1 MRPYVKIED
10 KFGESS
16 GILAL
21 VFTQDP
27 KLYSETLAILALDH
41 ILAMIGGYMN
51 VVIMLLSQFT
61 VYMHYFNM
69 DMSLIKQIYTFDGR
83 DQSSEGT
90 FSTAK
95 DLLRHRLKKRTPFFW
110 SFKGYISASCIT
122 CFCCFKDW
130 KCYKKREKTLY
141 RFNELRQR
149 LNHEFDMLEMVR
161 ISREARLVSQ
171 VVLHKLH
178 HFFIPSFK
186 NYNLNKK
193 DVDRSIK
200 MRARKFKKQPSEN
213 LMTKFFPEDN
223 LVDNVV
229 LYNITGFLEEG
240 FNN

>member
-1 MRPYVKIED
+1 
-10 KFGESS
+10 
-16 GILAL
+16 
-21 VFTQDP
+21 
-27 KLYSETLAILALDH
+27 
-41 ILAMIGGYMN
+41 
-51 VVIMLLSQFT
+51 
-61 VYMHYFNM
+61 
-69 DMSLIKQIYTFDGR
+69 
-83 DQSSEGT
+83 
-90 FSTAK
+90 
-95 DLLRHRLKKRTPFFW
+95 
-110 SFKGYISASCIT
+110 
-122 CFCCFKDW
+122 
-130 KCYKKREKTLY
+130 
-141 RFNELRQR
+141 
-149 LNHEFDMLEMVR
+149 MLEMVR